1 MNSYF
6 KLSGLSGL
14 VLRTQALCV
23 VSNRVWVQIPVMTL
37 LSLSETLS
45 NHKCFI
51 QKVGNAVHS
60 ALPVGLLV
68 YETLAY
74 ILTDC
79 EGGNLVSTLEVGGNV
94 SLVVV
99 ALS

>member
-1 MNSYF
+1 M
-6 KLSGLSGL
+6 
-14 VLRTQALCV
+14 
-23 VSNRVWVQIPVMTL
+23 
-37 LSLSETLS
+37 
-45 NHKCFI
+45 
-51 QKVGNAVHS
+51 HS
-60 ALPVGLLV
+60 ALAARLLV
-68 YETLAY
+68 YETQAY